1 MKRRIAVSALI
12 AAGVA
17 CSLNVEAPADLRII
31 LSPVLDSIFVGD
43 QLLHRTVTFYDAH
56 GNNVNPGP
64 VTWSSSDTT
73 VISVD
78 AGTGKITGLKAGVA
92 AVLADAQAVEGFAV
106 VVVSP
111 TLKVTALLDSLAMM
125 PTDTFTAPVAVT
137 HANPGSPLVWF
148 TATANPTFDID
159 SSTGLVTAKAVGGPT
174 RFVVHAALA
183 PDTVADSGTVQVIQM
198 TDTSGGK
205 AYYTIFGT
213 AQRARRVGGYG
224 LTYSRHAGA
233 PTFNLHLPTQSGAIT
248 NESVDLILLTPPAA
262 PGTFPIDSIST
273 GEAQGQTDPYCNPP
287 RNWGSWFTT
296 TSTARLDAVSRQGG
310 SITISQMV
318 TVTGG
323 VAISGHFFLPT
334 VRTDRYSDPSA
345 GLPVR
350 GSFVLAVVPGARI
363 CT

>member
-1 MKRRIAVSALI
+1 MKRRLALSALI
-12 AAGVA
+12 AAGAA
-17 CSLNVEAPADLRII
+17 CSLDVGPPSDLRII
-31 LSPVLDSIFVGD
+31 LAPVLDSIFIGD

-64 VTWSSSDTT
+64 VTWSSSDST

-78 AGTGKITGLKAGVA
+78 PSTGKITGLKAGVA
-92 AVLADAQAVEGFAV
+92 GVLADAQGVEGFAV

-125 PTDTFTAPVAVT
+125 PTDTFTVPVAVT
-137 HANPGSPLVWF
+137 HENPGSPVVWF
-148 TATANPTFDID
+148 TAANPTFDID

-213 AQRARRVGGYG
+213 AQRARRVTGYG
-224 LTYSRHAGA
+224 LTYSRHGNA

-248 NESVDLILLTPPAA
+248 NESVDLILLNPPAA

-273 GEAQGQTDPYCNPP
+273 GEALGQTDPYCTPP
-287 RNWGSWFTT
+287 RNWGTWFTT
-296 TSTARLDAVSRQGG
+296 TSTARVDAVSRQGG

-334 VRTDRYSDPSA
+334 VRTDRYTDPSA

-350 GSFVLAVVPGARI
+350 GSFVLAMVPGTRI
-363 CT
+363 CP